1 MEICFNDCIFQN
13 RLSLPLLWSPGTK
26 GSICRSMSVFFFV
39 TMILAML
46 ITLGV
51 LFTGLFSMARG
62 GEFNRKYSNKLMRYR
77 IVAQGIALL
86 LFALAILSAKGS

>member
-1 MEICFNDCIFQN
+1 
-13 RLSLPLLWSPGTK
+13 
-26 GSICRSMSVFFFV
+26 MSAFFFIAMV
-39 TMILAML
+39 LAML

-86 LFALAILSAKGS
+86 LFALAILSSKGS

>member
-1 MEICFNDCIFQN
+1 
-13 RLSLPLLWSPGTK
+13 
-26 GSICRSMSVFFFV
+26 MSAFFFIA
-39 TMILAML
+39 MILAML